1 MIGTIDK
8 TPLLLFNV
16 DSTLNNRA
24 MRGDQF
30 NKRMR
35 ISENDS
41 PNQMYM
47 KTSIDLT
54 FPESVRKENKIYK
67 NKLSTKK
74 ESQI

>member
-41 PNQMYM
+41 PN
-47 KTSIDLT
+47 
-54 FPESVRKENKIYK
+54 
-67 NKLSTKK
+67 
-74 ESQI
+74 

>member
-1 MIGTIDK
+1 
-8 TPLLLFNV
+8 
-16 DSTLNNRA
+16 